1 MVVIGIIIGF
11 SSSYLIK
18 KPEIITKP
26 ITTEL
31 VRDSLVRDTLY
42 KANDSIVT
50 KIIYLNKEYE
60 RKKDSIINNDVSSDL
75 LFFSAYVESY
85 TNRYDSLVDSCK
97 QR

>member
-18 KPEIITKP
+18 KPETITKP

-31 VRDSLVRDTLY
+31 VKDSLVRDTLY
-42 KANDSIVT
+42 KTNDSIVT

-75 LFFSAYVESY
+75 LFFSAYVESH
-85 TNRYDSLVDSCK
+85 TNRYNSLVDSCK
-97 QR
+97 QK

>member
-18 KPEIITKP
+18 KSETVTKP

-31 VRDSLVRDTLY
+31 VKDSLVRDTLY
-42 KANDSIVT
+42 KTNDSIVT

-85 TNRYDSLVDSCK
+85 TNRYDSPVDSCK

>member
-1 MVVIGIIIGF
+1 MILRQWIKNIGLVVIGIIIGF

-18 KPEIITKP
+18 KSETITKP

-42 KANDSIVT
+42 KTNDSIVT
-50 KIIYLNKEYE
+50 KIIYLNKEYV
-60 RKKDSIINNDVSSDL
+60 K
-75 LFFSAYVESY
+75 SY

-97 QR
+97 